1 MNSAKKISRLSKIL
15 KWATL
20 MVMCGLPIF
29 DAGYWITSGY
39 PFLEPWYQIKMLP
52 TFTDVS
58 TPAFHDMS
66 SLNKF
71 CGFLATLI
79 PTGVSMIALGF
90 LAKLFHLYEQL
101 EIFSR
106 ENVKCLRRLGFTLLI
121 GQAVYSLIYFPLIS
135 LALTISNPPGH
146 RTVNIAFS
154 DQQLALA
161 AIGLAIILISWIME
175 EGRKL
180 QEEQA
185 ATV

>member
-1 MNSAKKISRLSKIL
+1 MNSAKKISRLSRIL

-20 MVMCGLPIF
+20 IVLCGMPIF
-29 DAGYWITSGY
+29 NAGYWITSGY
-39 PFLEPWYQIKMLP
+39 PFLEPWYQINIVPKFSLMPSL
-52 TFTDVS
+52 
-58 TPAFHDMS
+58 ADMS
-66 SLNKF
+66 ALNKF
-71 CGFLATLI
+71 CGFLVTLI

-90 LAKLFHLYEQL
+90 LAKLFRLYEQL

-106 ENVKCLRRLGFTLLI
+106 ENVQCLRRLGFTLLI
-121 GQAVYSLIYFPLIS
+121 GQAVYSFVYFPLIS
-135 LALTISNPPGH
+135 LALTISNPPGQRH
-146 RTVNIAFS
+146 ISITVG
-154 DQQLALA
+154 DQQLAMA